1 MNFLIAEHNVDT
13 QEVSITLKEICDILG
28 VRHDKSMAKVEKL
41 AQEPS
46 FGTVSKIDIVYNAQ
60 GQKVETYLLNKKQ
73 AIAVGAKLNNA
84 MLMAL
89 IDKLEELSQP
99 KQQLTHLETARLLV
113 QSLEKQEQLMLENK
127 KLEDDVKML
136 VHTNKLYTATELA
149 KEIGLNS
156 ANELNK
162 VLHQMGIQFNQSGTW
177 VMYSRYS
184 GLGYESIKQ
193 EVLDSGK
200 IVYHRKF
207 TGAGRKF
214 ILGLLGKE

>member
-1 MNFLIAEHNVDT
+1 MNFLITEHNVDT
-13 QEVSITLKEICDILG
+13 KEVSITLKEICDILQ
-28 VRHDKSMAKVEKL
+28 VRHDNAIKKVEKL
-41 AQEPS
+41 SQEPS
-46 FGTVSKIDIVYNAQ
+46 FGELLETRTLNLNGV
-60 GQKVETYLLNKKQ
+60 KVRTYILNKKQ

-99 KQQLTHLETARLLV
+99 KHHLTHLETARLLV

-136 VHTNKLYTATELA
+136 IHTNKLYTATELA
-149 KEIGLNS
+149 KEIGFNS

-162 VLHQMGIQFNQSGTW
+162 MLHQMGIQFNQSGTW

-193 EVLDSGK
+193 DVLDSGK

-207 TGAGRKF
+207 TGSGRKF
-214 ILGLLGKE
+214 ILGLFGKE